1 MSLKILIVE
10 DEPLIASD
18 IHFTV
23 SEAGYFVIGIAH
35 TSLKAMDMISNRN
48 PDLVLLD
55 ISIKGDKNGIDIG
68 EKLKNDY
75 KIPFIYVTS
84 FADKSTLEKAKATLP
99 YGYIIKPF
107 KDKDIPTAI
116 EMAMF
121 RYSSEQQAKFPTI
134 EKVNENLTNNITSR
148 EYEVAQKIWEGK
160 SNNEISEELF
170 LSINTIKSHSKNLF
184 FKLKV
189 RSRAETIA
197 LLRKF

>member
-1 MSLKILIVE
+1 
-10 DEPLIASD
+10 
-18 IHFTV
+18 
-23 SEAGYFVIGIAH
+23 
-35 TSLKAMDMISNRN
+35 
-48 PDLVLLD
+48 
-55 ISIKGDKNGIDIG
+55 
-68 EKLKNDY
+68 
-75 KIPFIYVTS
+75 
-84 FADKSTLEKAKATLP
+84 
-99 YGYIIKPF
+99 
-107 KDKDIPTAI
+107 
-116 EMAMF
+116 MAMF

-160 SNNEISEELF
+160 SNIEISEELF